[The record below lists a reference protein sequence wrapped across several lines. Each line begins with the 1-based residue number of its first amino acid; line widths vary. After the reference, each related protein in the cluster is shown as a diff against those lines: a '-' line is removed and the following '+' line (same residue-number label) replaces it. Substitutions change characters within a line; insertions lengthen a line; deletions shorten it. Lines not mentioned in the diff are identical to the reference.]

1 MMRDVGDEP
10 SLTRNTATAF
20 RCVRHLRGVVAL
32 PFFCVGEP
40 RPISSKAQETP
51 RFFGIP
57 LKLRLSGS
65 LSRPFP
71 EIV

>member
-1 MMRDVGDEP
+1 MFDPV
-10 SLTRNTATAF
+10 S
-20 RCVRHLRGVVAL
+20 RGVVAL

-57 LKLRLSGS
+57 LKLRLPGS

>member
-1 MMRDVGDEP
+1 LIDLNERRDPTKAMRRLVG
-10 SLTRNTATAF
+10 
-20 RCVRHLRGVVAL
+20 RHLRGVVVL

-57 LKLRLSGS
+57 LKPRLPGS
-65 LSRPFP
+65 LGRPFP